1 VSYGGTTN
9 RSKSMR
15 RVTIL
20 GSTGSVGRNTV
31 DLLLRHRDAFTVEAM
46 TAHHNA
52 GRLAEQARA
61 VGARFAAVADPD
73 CYAALQ
79 EALAGSGIETGCGPA
94 AVVEAAQRPADWVM
108 AAIVG
113 AAGLAPTLAA
123 IRRGVIV
130 ALANKEVLVCAGAL
144 FMDEVARWGATLLPV
159 DSEHNAIWQ
168 CFDPLRPDAV
178 ERIILTA
185 SGGPF
190 REYSMAAMQ
199 GVSPQQAVAHPNWS
213 MGAKIS
219 VDSATMMNKG
229 LEVIEAHHLFR
240 LPLECVEIVVH
251 PQSIVHGLVG
261 YRDGSVLAQLGPPD
275 MRTPIAYALAWPE
288 RIAAPTK
295 RLDLAAVARLS
306 FEPPDERRFPALRVA
321 RDALISGGGCP
332 TVLNAA
338 NETAV
343 GAFLEGRIGF
353 LDIVETVERTLAT
366 IAPGRLD
373 SLDDVY
379 KYDETA
385 RRTAE
390 RLTGGRASAR
400 HREATEPV

>member
-1 VSYGGTTN
+1 
-9 RSKSMR
+9 MR

-20 GSTGSVGRNTV
+20 GSTGSVGCNTI
-31 DLLLRHRDAFTVEAM
+31 DLLLRHPDAFTVEAL
-46 TAHHNA
+46 TAHRDA
-52 GRLAEQARA
+52 TRLAEQAQA
-61 VGARFAAVADPD
+61 VGARFAAIGDPA
-73 CYAALQ
+73 CYPALKA
-79 EALAGSGIETGCGPA
+79 ALAGTGIETACGA
-94 AVVEAAQRPADWVM
+94 SALVEAAERPADWVM

-113 AAGLAPTLAA
+113 SAGLAPTLAA

-144 FMDEVARWGATLLPV
+144 FMEEVGRWGATLLPV
-159 DSEHNAIWQ
+159 DSEHNAVWQ
-168 CFDPLRPDAV
+168 CFDPLRQDAI

-190 REYSMAAMQ
+190 RERSIVEMRR
-199 GVSPQQAVAHPNWS
+199 VSPEQAVAHPNWR

-229 LEVIEAHHLFR
+229 LEVIEAHHLFH
-240 LPLECVEIVVH
+240 LPHESVEVVVH
-251 PQSIVHGLVG
+251 PQSIVHGLVA

-295 RLDLAAVARLS
+295 RLDLAAIGQLS

-321 RDALISGGGCP
+321 RDALISGGSCP

-353 LDIVETVERTLAT
+353 LDIVDTVERTLAA
-366 IAPGRLD
+366 IPPGNLD
-373 SLDDVY
+373 SLADVY
-379 KYDETA
+379 RFDEMA
-385 RRTAE
+385 RRAAAGS
-390 RLTGGRASAR
+390 TGGEAWAHS
-400 HREATEPV
+400 REATEPV